1 MSETVFERI
10 LRLAAEQRA
19 ANQEQ
24 RPLSARLEHAVK
36 MHEQRREAAEYAAL
50 RSRKSAGEKP

>member
-1 MSETVFERI
+1 MSKPNETVFERI

-36 MHEQRREAAEYAAL
+36 MHEQRHSAAEYAA
-50 RSRKSAGEKP
+50 RTKSKQP